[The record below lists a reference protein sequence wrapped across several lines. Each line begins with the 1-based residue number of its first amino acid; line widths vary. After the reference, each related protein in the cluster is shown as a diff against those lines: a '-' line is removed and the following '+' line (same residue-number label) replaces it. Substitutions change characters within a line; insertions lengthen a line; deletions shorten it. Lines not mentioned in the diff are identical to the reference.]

1 MQRYN
6 PELQRRSL
14 ENRKEK
20 QENFNEWVA
29 QLKKHSKSDLPRK
42 SHHSLFHLQSWVLSF
57 FSLRGL
63 FSLLPSL
70 FRMGSALSSLSS
82 FSESVSLA
90 YLYRTFA
97 IPYALQLSPALL
109 EPTVTLSITN

>member
-1 MQRYN
+1 MINFAIANVRANVICDYQRYN

-42 SHHSLFHLQSWVLSF
+42 FLLALVANFFCILS
-57 FSLRGL
+57 
-63 FSLLPSL
+63 
-70 FRMGSALSSLSS
+70 
-82 FSESVSLA
+82 
-90 YLYRTFA
+90 
-97 IPYALQLSPALL
+97 
-109 EPTVTLSITN
+109 